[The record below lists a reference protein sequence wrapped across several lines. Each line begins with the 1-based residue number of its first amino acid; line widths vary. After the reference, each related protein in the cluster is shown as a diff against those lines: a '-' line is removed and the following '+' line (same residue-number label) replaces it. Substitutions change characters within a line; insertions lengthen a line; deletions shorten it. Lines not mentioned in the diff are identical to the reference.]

1 MELGDI
7 RLFAQS
13 LFPGG
18 WGVRVEV
25 EYGYEYGY
33 VRASEGTKAVWKW
46 SAIPRT
52 IRDQAATRAAPQ
64 KILKK

>member
-1 MELGDI
+1 M
-7 RLFAQS
+7 
-13 LFPGG
+13 
-18 WGVRVEV
+18 EV

-33 VRASEGTKAVWKW
+33 VRASEETKAVWKW